1 MAIAEIANLES
12 NLTIRG
18 KLNTLIGQANTGT
31 FPEAA
36 IGGEA
41 HYLDVAA
48 DGTVTLVGDA
58 TCWDD
63 LLVPLT
69 ESVKGTLTLPHWDA
83 TNFGLLFPQNDPS
96 EYVTFNFQMP
106 HRWKEGTTVYPHVH
120 FLQGQNQAPTF
131 KLDWRWYNIGA
142 SVPSFTTG
150 YTMGTLVGSQTW
162 SSGLLHRIVQG
173 SGGLDG
179 TGKTLSSILQI
190 KLYRDDNVYSGDCL
204 AVSFDLHFQ
213 IDSFGS
219 ASEYTK

>member
-1 MAIAEIANLES
+1 MAIEEIANLES

-58 TCWDD
+58 TCYDD
-63 LLVPLT
+63 LLVPFT
-69 ESVKGTLTLPHWDA
+69 ESVKGTLTKPDWDA

-96 EYVTFNFQMP
+96 EYVVFNFQMP
-106 HRWKEGTTVYPHVH
+106 HRWKEGTAVFPHVH
-120 FLQGQNQAPTF
+120 FLQNADATPTF
-131 KLDWRWYNIGA
+131 KCDWRWYNLGA

-150 YTMGTLVGSQTW
+150 YVMGTITGTQTW
-162 SSGLLHRIVQG
+162 TSGLLSRIVHG
-173 SGGLDG
+173 TGGLDG
-179 TGKTLSSILQI
+179 TGKTISSLLQI
-190 KLYRDDNVYSGDCL
+190 KLYRDDNVYTGDCL